1 MFVIVNLIVSQV
13 TALIG
18 AVVICVFGVEESV
31 TLTNELHDV
40 FIDLVF
46 KWDIDP
52 TASRLLKQIM
62 EYVSFKKSIP
72 LPRFF

>member
-1 MFVIVNLIVSQV
+1 MFVIVNLILSQV
-13 TALIG
+13 TALVGTI
-18 AVVICVFGVEESV
+18 VICIFGVEESV

-62 EYVSFKKSIP
+62 EYVS
-72 LPRFF
+72 